1 MRARRDES
9 VRTVDRMEWRHMVEK
24 VRGEVGRGPE
34 ASFDE
39 SRKGFDAGGVN
50 PVAGLR
56 GRCLGCDLQRG
67 EYAVA

>member
-9 VRTVDRMEWRHMVEK
+9 VRTVDGMGWRHRVEK
-24 VRGEVGRGPE
+24 VRGEVGLGPE

-39 SRKGFDAGGVN
+39 SWKGFDAGGVN

-56 GRCLGCDLQRG
+56 
-67 EYAVA
+67 